1 MSSNVDILSKMLVPR
16 KYQDTSLTLRHDLA
30 VLLRDHPEAFDCLIF
45 PARPSEE
52 NERVTVDPPVA
63 GLLDRDER
71 GISYGEPV
79 QARAYIVPQED
90 LAFQVVDSALYESI
104 VGTLPAVHILLS
116 VPGVRTFSLIQWL
129 EYLTPD
135 ACDPVER
142 TYYVKET
149 RPLGRTLNA
158 DVLHVCYPLPALGE
172 VPILGEES
180 GEEDT
185 GKNTDTLGEETG
197 DLATG
202 NGITIGE
209 L

>member
-71 GISYGEPV
+71 GISYGEPI

-104 VGTLPAVHILLS
+104 VADPGRLRSRGTHLLRQGNAAYGKDIERRCSACVLPTAS
-116 VPGVRTFSLIQWL
+116 PGRSA
-129 EYLTPD
+129 Y
-135 ACDPVER
+135 
-142 TYYVKET
+142 
-149 RPLGRTLNA
+149 
-158 DVLHVCYPLPALGE
+158 
-172 VPILGEES
+172 S
-180 GEEDT
+180 G
-185 GKNTDTLGEETG
+185 
-197 DLATG
+197 
-202 NGITIGE
+202 
-209 L
+209 